1 MYKRVIDNTNS
12 DVSLDFEGTQV
23 TARSGESVAA
33 ALLAAGV
40 LSFRQT
46 PVKDIARGP
55 FCMMGVCFDCLMV
68 IDGQPNRQAC
78 QVVATSG
85 MKVARQHGAA
95 ELNMDQA
102 DPA

>member
-1 MYKRVIDNTNS
+1 MFKRVIDETAS
-12 DVSLDFEGTQV
+12 DVVFDFEGTEV
-23 TARSGESVAA
+23 TARNGESVAA
-33 ALLAAGV
+33 ALLDAGV

-46 PVKDIARGP
+46 PVKDRARGP

-78 QVVATSG
+78 QVRAASG
-85 MKVARQHGAA
+85 MKVGRQIGAA
-95 ELNMDQA
+95 ELTLDQA